1 MPVVM
6 PAVVMAVVWTFMYQQ
21 DGVINTIL
29 GWFGIDPDPLAAQQ
43 RDLGAV
49 GGDPHR
55 HLARPRRTTW

>member
-29 GWFGIDPDPLAAQQ
+29 GWFGIDPIAWLRSKRLSA
-43 RDLGAV
+43 L
-49 GGDPHR
+49 GGDP
-55 HLARPRRTTW
+55 